1 MVENVF
7 FYTCTTTFFF
17 VVVCVLNPQNRLCTV
32 FTRSWWGHPAWSPQ
46 PRLGSR
52 HIPLSRRTAP
62 LHSGRSPSPRHPAPS
77 RLTAGCST
85 LRRKAQNNHSL
96 TGKDVTHTPSP
107 TDFHIWFPSS
117 AAVYCYNIYIHAF
130 QLVFN
135 LYSRYTCLS
144 RFTPHKQRTTDDK
157 HLVTDPPSDHGG
169 IKLPTGCTVNS
180 LLSNSQT
187 TVLSSAGYY
196 HECLNLI
203 CLFSIC
209 LHLPSVRNVLV
220 SGKLWLDQVCHF
232 SVLDLENAAEWKIR
246 LSCFCQLLLK
256 PPEENK
262 ICMGRSIDVTHTGS
276 TFKSTN
282 WADSM
287 AHFSFSYPPE
297 EERLMYI
304 W

>member
-1 MVENVF
+1 MHF
-7 FYTCTTTFFF
+7 SWCSI
-17 VVVCVLNPQNRLCTV
+17 CTV
-32 FTRSWWGHPAWSPQ
+32 GALVCPDLLHINRELRMISIWSLIPQ
-46 PRLGSR
+46 
-52 HIPLSRRTAP
+52 
-62 LHSGRSPSPRHPAPS
+62 
-77 RLTAGCST
+77 
-85 LRRKAQNNHSL
+85 
-96 TGKDVTHTPSP
+96 VTM
-107 TDFHIWFPSS
+107 
-117 AAVYCYNIYIHAF
+117 
-130 QLVFN
+130 
-135 LYSRYTCLS
+135 
-144 RFTPHKQRTTDDK
+144 
-157 HLVTDPPSDHGG
+157 GG

-209 LHLPSVRNVLV
+209 LHLLFCEKRPCFR
-220 SGKLWLDQVCHF
+220 KLWLDQVCHF

-282 WADSM
+282 
-287 AHFSFSYPPE
+287 
-297 EERLMYI
+297 
-304 W
+304 